1 MSSAPTGPSGW
12 NIASAWRAL
21 VACAVLG
28 LLAGCGA
35 TLVYPRLDTL
45 AEYYFQDL
53 VSLDEAQSQQ
63 LSRTLSANLE
73 WHRSSEL
80 AKYASFLRGLAGSIE
95 DGIDGTEWL
104 QATRQTE
111 QYWRDIFAQAAPG
124 YIAVATTLT
133 DAQVAE
139 LLGNL
144 EKRDEET
151 WRESAERTPDEQR
164 ARREKSVRRALERF
178 TGPLTAGQR
187 AMVRD
192 YAGRARPMMREWR
205 DNRRVWRE
213 ALGAA
218 LAERRSG
225 GTDFGQRMT
234 QLIARPDELWTPEY
248 RAAVEARRSALV
260 GLLADIDATLT
271 EKQRGA
277 AQRELLSL
285 ASEMQDLARGRG

>member
-1 MSSAPTGPSGW
+1 ML
-12 NIASAWRAL
+12 NAWRASLACVVL
-21 VACAVLG
+21 V

-35 TLVYPRLDTL
+35 TLVYPRLDTI
-45 AEYYFQDL
+45 ASYYFQDL
-53 VSLDEAQSQQ
+53 VTLDDAQSEQ
-63 LSRTLSANLE
+63 LERTLTANLE

-80 AKYASFLRGLAGSIE
+80 GKYAAFLRGLAGSIE
-95 DGIDGTEWL
+95 EGVDGAEWL

-111 QYWRDIFAQAAPG
+111 DYWRDIFAQAAPG
-124 YIAVATTLT
+124 YIAVARTLT
-133 DAQVAE
+133 DAQVEE

-151 WRESAERTPDEQR
+151 WREFAERTTDEQR

-192 YAGRARPMMREWR
+192 YAARARPMMREWR

-218 LAERRSG
+218 LAERTSG
-225 GTDFGQRMT
+225 GARFEQRMT
-234 QLIARPDELWTPEY
+234 QLIARPDDLWTPEY
-248 RAAVEARRSALV
+248 RAAVEGRRVALV
-260 GLLADIDATLT
+260 GLLADLDVTLT

-285 ASEMQDLARGRG
+285 ASEIQGLAGGRG